1 MAYLSS
7 PEAAASLREVV
18 EHAYRHAPAVRER
31 FARAGLSPQAIQA
44 PDDLAHLPVL
54 RKDELPARQ
63 AAGLPFGGL
72 LGTGVTRLER
82 IFMSP
87 GPIYDPQAPGPDPWR
102 MRPSLQAA
110 GFAAGDLVINTFSYH
125 FSPAGFMF
133 DKPLTAMSCV
143 VIPAGVGNQE
153 LAVRAM
159 NDLGVTGYVGVPS
172 YLLALLHKANEMG
185 LRVPGALAL
194 KKAFVT
200 AEMLPE
206 TLRRSLTEEYG
217 IQVTQ
222 GYGTADVGAI
232 AHECGERAGMHLDAG
247 IIVELL
253 DPATG
258 RPVPPGEM
266 GEVVVTLLDPTYPL
280 LRFGTGDLSRLLPGA
295 CPCGDPAPR
304 LAGVLGRVGEAVK
317 VRGMFV
323 HPRQLDE
330 VVRPFSVSRW
340 QAVVTQVDGVDE
352 LRLLVEPAEGRDW
365 EAGAPARLTERARS
379 ELRVRI
385 AVEVV
390 APGSIAADAKRIDD
404 RRRWK

>member
-31 FARAGLSPQAIQA
+31 FSQAGLSPQAIQA
-44 PDDLAHLPVL
+44 PDDLVRLPVL

-63 AAGLPFGGL
+63 AASLPFGGL
-72 LGTGVTRLER
+72 LGTGVAGLER

-87 GPIYDPQAPGPDPWR
+87 GPIYDPQPPGADPWR
-102 MRPSLQAA
+102 MRPSLEAA
-110 GFAAGDLVINTFSYH
+110 EFVAGDVVLNTFSYH
-125 FSPAGFMF
+125 LSPAGFMF
-133 DKPLTAMSCV
+133 DKALTAIGCV
-143 VIPAGVGNQE
+143 VVPAGVGNQE
-153 LAVRAM
+153 LAIRAAK
-159 NDLGVTGYVGVPS
+159 DLRVTGYAGVPS
-172 YLLALLHKANEMG
+172 YLLALLQKAQELG
-185 LRVPGALAL
+185 LRVPGDLAL
-194 KKAFVT
+194 TKAYVT

-206 TLRRSLTEEYG
+206 ALRRTLADRYG
-217 IQVTQ
+217 ISVAQ

-253 DPATG
+253 DPG
-258 RPVPPGEM
+258 SGQPVPPGEP
-266 GEVVVTLLDPTYPL
+266 GEVVVTLLDPSYPL

-330 VVRPFSVSRW
+330 VVRPFPASRW

-352 LRLLVEPAEGRDW
+352 LRLLVEPAEGQDW
-365 EAGAPARLTERARS
+365 EPGTQARLSEHARS

-390 APGSIAADAKRIDD
+390 PPGSIAADAKRIDD
-404 RRRWK
+404 RRQWK

>member
-1 MAYLSS
+1 M
-7 PEAAASLREVV
+7 
-18 EHAYRHAPAVRER
+18 
-31 FARAGLSPQAIQA
+31 
-44 PDDLAHLPVL
+44 
-54 RKDELPARQ
+54 
-63 AAGLPFGGL
+63 
-72 LGTGVTRLER
+72 
-82 IFMSP
+82 
-87 GPIYDPQAPGPDPWR
+87 
-102 MRPSLQAA
+102 
-110 GFAAGDLVINTFSYH
+110 
-125 FSPAGFMF
+125 
-133 DKPLTAMSCV
+133 
-143 VIPAGVGNQE
+143 
-153 LAVRAM
+153 
-159 NDLGVTGYVGVPS
+159 
-172 YLLALLHKANEMG
+172 
-185 LRVPGALAL
+185 
-194 KKAFVT
+194 
-200 AEMLPE
+200 
-206 TLRRSLTEEYG
+206 
-217 IQVTQ
+217 
-222 GYGTADVGAI
+222 
-232 AHECGERAGMHLDAG
+232 
-247 IIVELL
+247 L